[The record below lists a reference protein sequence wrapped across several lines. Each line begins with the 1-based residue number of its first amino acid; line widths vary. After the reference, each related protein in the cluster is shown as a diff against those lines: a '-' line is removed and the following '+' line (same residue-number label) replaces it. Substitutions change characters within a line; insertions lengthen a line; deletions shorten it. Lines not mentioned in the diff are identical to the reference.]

1 MKKIVLINFGG
12 IGDEILFLPT
22 IKSIK
27 ETYPNSEITLV
38 TEPRSKSIK
47 DLTHMIKNII
57 ECDIKSKFKIF
68 EVLNLISKLKQG
80 KFDMVISSGASSFI
94 SIILFLSGIKQRYG
108 YDTGALSRF
117 LLTKAIKLNKR
128 QYAGNMYHDLVSG
141 ICDLSPELPEIIIDN
156 TYHTD
161 PLISNIEI
169 PTDKKIIL
177 IHPGSSKLSK
187 EKNIIKSYGNWVEL
201 IKKFQDADIYN
212 ILLVGGPDDKEV
224 IEEIVQNIDTKNFF
238 NLFGKTKN
246 IKQLVKLMKKADLCI
261 CIDSA
266 PMHIAVG
273 LKKKLIAIFGPTDE
287 KKLLPKDK
295 LFIPITNIVR
305 CRPCLWDKSDESCQ
319 NVNCLKIPVDK
330 VFDAV
335 KEALSSIIK
344 D

>member
-1 MKKIVLINFGG
+1 MKKIVLMNFGG

-22 IKSIK
+22 IKSVK
-27 ETYPNSEITLV
+27 QTYQNPEITLI

-57 ECDIKSKFKIF
+57 ECDIKSKFRIF
-68 EVLNLISKLKQG
+68 EVLKLISKLKKG
-80 KFDMVISSGASSFI
+80 KFDMIISSGASPLI
-94 SIILFLSGIKQRYG
+94 SVILLLSGIKQRYG
-108 YDTGALSRF
+108 YDTGALSRL

-141 ICDLSPELPEIIIDN
+141 ICDLSADLPEIEIDN
-156 TYHTD
+156 SYHTD
-161 PLISNIEI
+161 PLAQNIEI

-187 EKNIIKSYGNWVEL
+187 EKNIIKSYDNWAEL
-201 IKKFQDADIYN
+201 IKRLQETDKYT
-212 ILLVGGPDDKEV
+212 ILLAGGPDDKEV
-224 IEEIVQNIDTKNFF
+224 IENIVQNTSEKNFV

-246 IKQLVKLMKKADLCI
+246 IKQLVKIMKKADLCI

-295 LFIPITNIVR
+295 LFIPITNVVR
-305 CRPCLWDKSDESCQ
+305 CRPCLWDKSNESCE
-319 NVNCLKIPVDK
+319 NINCLKIPVDK
-330 VFDAV
+330 VFDAI
-335 KEALSSIIK
+335 EQNLS
-344 D
+344 

>member
-22 IKSIK
+22 IKSVK
-27 ETYPNSEITLV
+27 QTYPNSEITLV

-47 DLTHMIKNII
+47 DLTYMINKII
-57 ECDIKSKFKIF
+57 ECDIKSKFRIF
-68 EVLNLISKLKQG
+68 EVLKLISKLKKG
-80 KFDMVISSGASSFI
+80 KFDMIISSGASPLI
-94 SIILFLSGIKQRYG
+94 SVILFLSGIKQRYG
-108 YDTGALSRF
+108 YDTGILSKI
-117 LLTKAIKLNKR
+117 LLTKTIKLNKR

-141 ICDLSPELPEIIIDN
+141 ICDLPAELPEIEIDK

-161 PLISNIEI
+161 PLAENIEL
-169 PTDKKIIL
+169 PADKKIIL

-187 EKNIIKSYGNWVEL
+187 EKNIIKSYDNWTEL
-201 IKKFQDADIYN
+201 IKRLQDTEKYT

-224 IEEIVQNIDTKNFF
+224 IDDIIKNTSEKNFI

-295 LFIPITNIVR
+295 LFIPITNVVR
-305 CRPCLWDKSDESCQ
+305 CRPCLWDKSHESCE
-319 NVNCLKIPVDK
+319 NVNCLKIPTEK
-330 VFDAV
+330 IFDAI
-335 KEALSSIIK
+335 EQNLS
-344 D
+344 